1 MDIFDLKEK
10 KKAAGLTNQEIADL
24 SGIPFSTINKIFS
37 GATKNPRYS
46 TLLAIEEV
54 IQTKTK
60 IPFTYNEKSYQPLM
74 VQEAAAPYMCKARK
88 YQMEDIENLEED
100 VRAELIHGKL
110 YMLGTP
116 NRIHQYLLNDILF
129 QINTHIKKNKG
140 ACHVYPAPFEVRL
153 FENNSTYVEPD
164 ISVICNTD
172 KLTDRGCL
180 GSPEWIIE
188 IVSTSNFKH
197 DYVTK
202 LMLYQMAG
210 VKEYWIVDPKEEMV
224 YVHDFENTK
233 NSRCYTFE
241 ETVICNTLEGLEIHI
256 SF

>member
-54 IQTKTK
+54 ILTKSK

-88 YQMEDIENLEED
+88 YVMEDIELLEEG
-100 VRAELIHGKL
+100 VRAELINGRL
-110 YMLGTP
+110 YMLGAP
-116 NRIHQYLLNDILF
+116 NRIHQYILSEMLF
-129 QINTHIKKNKG
+129 QIKMHIHSNKG
-140 ACHVYPAPFEVRL
+140 KCHVYPAPFDVKL
-153 FENNSTYVEPD
+153 FGDESTNVQPD
-164 ISVICNTD
+164 IAVICDTD
-172 KLTDRGCL
+172 KLTDKGCS
-180 GSPEWIIE
+180 GPPEWLIE
-188 IVSTSNFKH
+188 IVSSSNFKH
-197 DYVTK
+197 DYATK

-233 NSRCYTFE
+233 NSKSYSFSE
-241 ETVICNTLEGLEIHI
+241 KILSNTLEGLEIEI
-256 SF
+256 SI